1 MVWTNA
7 DACSVIVIAFAVPIV
22 KLEGTVREAE
32 GADKV
37 AVYVFVP
44 QGAVPL

>member
-32 GADKV
+32 GADNV
-37 AVYVFVP
+37 AVYVLEP
-44 QGAVPL
+44 HGCVPL